1 MNKHLRN
8 KRLSFEKYC
17 PTVGLSTRDYYIGR
31 TRVYEFPETAD
42 AYDAWC
48 AAYNM
53 QQAEIDRLMLE
64 FCPGEM
70 TSQQIK
76 EWGNAQKRAPE
87 PYQKNFNDVGEIK

>member
-31 TRVYEFPETAD
+31 TRVYEFPETSYAW
-42 AYDAWC
+42 DAWC
-48 AAYNM
+48 AAYDM

-64 FCPGEM
+64 YCPEEM
-70 TSQQIK
+70 ISQQIK
-76 EWGNAQKRAPE
+76 DWENSQKRVSQE
-87 PYQKNFNDVGEIK
+87 FQK